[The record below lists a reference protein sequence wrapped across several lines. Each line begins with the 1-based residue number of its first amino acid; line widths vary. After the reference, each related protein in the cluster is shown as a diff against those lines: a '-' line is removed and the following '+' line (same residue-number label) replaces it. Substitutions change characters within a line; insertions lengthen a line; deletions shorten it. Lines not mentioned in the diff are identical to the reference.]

1 VIYDLRHRTT
11 YKYGAEVTFARCV
24 LRLTP
29 RSSAGQTVLEG
40 SVRVTPTPKRTLQ
53 RTGPFGEQTLTVI
66 IDQPHRALVIEA
78 TARVDVH
85 VAPVELPEDS
95 PAWEQVRQ
103 ASLATSVLGPEGPAT
118 YLFPTVR
125 TPLSP
130 QITAYARSSFAP
142 GRPIIAAVA
151 ELMTRMHADF
161 TYDSK
166 ATEVSTPAAEA
177 FKTRR
182 GVCQDFAHI
191 MISGLRG
198 LGLPAAYVSGY
209 LRTIPPPG
217 QPRLEGA
224 DATHAWVSVW
234 CGPERGWIGF
244 DPTNAIFAQN
254 DHIVLAIG
262 RDYSDVAPIDGIIL
276 APGGQKLKVEVDVI
290 PQGEGGDDT
299 VLWPI
304 FGARAQESGAPG

>member
-1 VIYDLRHRTT
+1 VIYALRHRTT
-11 YKYGAEVTFARCV
+11 YKYGSTVTFARCV

-29 RSSAGQTVLEG
+29 RSSASQTVLEG
-40 SVRVTPTPKRTLQ
+40 SVRVTPAPGERMQ

-66 IDQPHRALVIEA
+66 IDAPHRALVIEA

-85 VAPVELPEDS
+85 AAPVEAPQDS
-95 PAWEQVRQ
+95 PAWETVRD
-103 ASLATSVLGPEGPAT
+103 LAFDSDLMGAEGPAS
-118 YLFPTVR
+118 YLFPTAR
-125 TPLSP
+125 TPLLEP
-130 QITAYARSSFAP
+130 VTDYARPSFTP
-142 GRPIIAAVA
+142 GRPVIGAVA
-151 ELMTRMHADF
+151 ELMQRMYADF
-161 TYDSK
+161 TYDPE
-166 ATEVSTPAAEA
+166 ATEVYTTVAEA
-177 FKTRR
+177 FSTRR

-198 LGLPAAYVSGY
+198 MGLPAAYVSGY

-217 QPRLEGA
+217 RPRLEGA

-234 CGPERGWIGF
+234 CGAARGWIGF
-244 DPTNAIFAQN
+244 DPTNAIFAVN

-290 PQGEGGDDT
+290 PEGEE
-299 VLWPI
+299 
-304 FGARAQESGAPG
+304 AR

>member
-1 VIYDLRHRTT
+1 MIYALRHRTT
-11 YKYGAEVTFARCV
+11 YKYGSEVTFARCV

-29 RSSAGQTVLEG
+29 RSSGGQTVLDG
-40 SVRVTPTPKRTLQ
+40 SVKVTPTPKYSLH

-66 IDQPHRALVIEA
+66 IDEPHRSLVIEA
-78 TARVDVH
+78 RARVDVH
-85 VAPVELPEDS
+85 AAPVEEPWDS
-95 PAWEQVRQ
+95 PAWEQVRA
-103 ASLATSVLGPEGPAT
+103 ASFETAGLGPDGPAS
-118 YLFPTVR
+118 YLFPTAR
-125 TPLSP
+125 TPLLNEV
-130 QITAYARSSFAP
+130 TDYARASFTP
-142 GRPIIAAVA
+142 GRPIVEAAA
-151 ELMTRMHADF
+151 ELMTRIYEDF
-161 TYDSK
+161 TYDAK

-177 FKTRR
+177 FESRR

-191 MISGLRG
+191 MIAGLRG

-209 LRTIPPPG
+209 LRTIPPDG
-217 QPRLEGA
+217 EARLEGA

-234 CGPERGWIGF
+234 CGEDRGWIGL

-290 PQGEGGDDT
+290 PEGEGG
-299 VLWPI
+299 VVWPV
-304 FGARAQESGAPG
+304 FATAAPKI